1 MNRCA
6 CPKRPR
12 LGAALGLAALLALA
26 SAAAAQDAP
35 APDPCALPQT
45 FVDVTVAGQG
55 RGGTLVLMD
64 GERFWLSPSVL
75 REAEAGYADA
85 RARCD
90 GQEFVRL
97 NAALDLRYD
106 PGELTLSVGPRLE
119 LLPNNTL
126 DLGQVRPPEA
136 EVLPTLPVTT
146 LGVQGE
152 VARRPG
158 DETRSA
164 LITHTATVRAGYQNG
179 RFALGAQV
187 GEAGGQGLAT
197 AWQGQLS
204 AAYQVR
210 DNLSVEAAAYAVKA
224 EGAPLRLADEQISG
238 LTVTYGSVR
247 AYRLPQLVVA
257 LPLDAEVELRV
268 PGVEVPRLNAAA
280 GTLTIRNLPLD
291 LPAGT
296 VELRIRDATG
306 TRFERVTYTAT
317 DIQVTARAL
326 ALRAQAGVRG
336 TRAAAQA
343 TAVYG
348 LSDEWSLSA
357 ELDADTARQQ
367 LKVSARYVVTDLNTG
382 FGVQYDSATRT
393 RLLLSG
399 DATWARGEW
408 RFGVGAVVPP
418 LDLRAASVAGQVGWS
433 ARGTSLGLRAQATPG
448 AARSELGLS
457 VTRKFSPDL
466 SAALG
471 AAVTAQGGQVG
482 WRATLGVT
490 WTPTPKLGLNAVAS
504 TENGAALLETR
515 AVYQLAPEHTLN
527 AGAVLGSSGTRA
539 ATLGYQYVGQARAAA
554 QVSTTGEARA
564 SGSVGAAWVGGQL
577 FLTAAEA
584 GPGVLVR
591 TGVSGVPLVVGG
603 VRVVTDRRGDAL
615 VLLASG
621 TRVAAVA
628 PDFDQLPVTVS
639 VQEDGRTLSLSP
651 YGVTVLD
658 WTKNFARFAWVRL
671 LHPDGTPLKYA
682 RLNLSG
688 EPTTDDEGW
697 ALVPEFSAPQT
708 VQVTEEAPDAPPCQA
723 ALVPGTETVTC
734 VPTPPAAP

>member
-6 CPKRPR
+6 CPERRRP
-12 LGAALGLAALLALA
+12 GAALWLAAALALGHA
-26 SAAAAQDAP
+26 GAQAQAEP
-35 APDPCALPQT
+35 EPCALPQT
-45 FVDVTVAGQG
+45 FVEVAVAGQA
-55 RGGTLVLMD
+55 RGGALALID
-64 GERFWLSPSVL
+64 GERVWLSPGVL

-85 RARCD
+85 RVRCD
-90 GQEFVRL
+90 DQDFVRL
-97 NAALDLRYD
+97 NAALEVRFD
-106 PGELTLSVGPRLE
+106 PGELTLSVGGRTE

-152 VARRPG
+152 AARRPG
-158 DETRSA
+158 EAGQPAVLTHSA
-164 LITHTATVRAGYQNG
+164 AVRAGYQNG
-179 RFALGAQV
+179 RLALGAQL
-187 GEAGGQGLAT
+187 GEAGGQGLST

-210 DNLSVEAAAYAVKA
+210 DNLSVEVAAYAVRVA
-224 EGAPLRLADEQISG
+224 GGPVRLADEQISG
-238 LTVTYGSVR
+238 LTVTFGSVR
-247 AYRLPQLVVA
+247 AYRLPQLVLA

-306 TRFERVTYTAT
+306 TRFERVTYTAA
-317 DIQVTARAL
+317 DIQVTAQAL
-326 ALRAQAGVRG
+326 AVRAQAGLRG
-336 TRAAAQA
+336 TRPAAQA

-348 LSDEWSLSA
+348 LNDAWSLSA

-367 LKVSARYVVTDLNTG
+367 LKASARYVVTDLNTG

-408 RFGVGAVVPP
+408 RFGAGAVVPP
-418 LDLRAASVAGQVGWS
+418 LDLRAASVSGQVGWS

-448 AARSELGLS
+448 AARGELGLS
-457 VTRKFSPDL
+457 ASRKFSADL
-466 SAALG
+466 SVALG
-471 AAVTAQGGQVG
+471 AAVSTNAGQLG
-482 WRATLGVT
+482 WRATLSAT
-490 WTPTPKLGLNAVAS
+490 WTPTPRLGLNAAA
-504 TENGAALLETR
+504 TAENGSTLLETR

-527 AGAVLGSSGTRA
+527 AGVVVGSGAARA
-539 ATLGYQYVGQARAAA
+539 ATVGYQYVGQGRAAA
-554 QVSTTGEARA
+554 QLSTTGEARV
-564 SGSVGAAWVGGQL
+564 SGSVGAALVGGQL
-577 FLTAAEA
+577 YLTAAET

-591 TGVSGVPLVVGG
+591 TGVAGVPLVVGG
-603 VRVVTDRRGDAL
+603 VPVVTDRRGDAL

-628 PDFDQLPVTVS
+628 PDFEQLPVTVS

-658 WTKNFARFAWVRL
+658 WTGNFARFAWVRL
-671 LHPDGTPLKYA
+671 LRPDGTPLKYA
-682 RLNLSG
+682 RLALKG
-688 EPTTDDEGW
+688 DPTTDDEGW

-708 VQVTEEAPDAPPCQA
+708 VQATEEDPGAPPCQVQ
-723 ALVPGTETVTC
+723 LIPGTETVTC
-734 VPTPPAAP
+734 VPIPPAAP